1 MSKKHNVNSVSAAWE
16 RVNLPPETTNAEFS
30 ACCVKSETGDSPID
44 AFYGNLSDVLRLGL
58 PDALAKNDTL
68 GRLLALGIVTGT
80 ESYFRS
86 IFLGLINT
94 CPLVREKVADQL
106 IALGAVDYYG
116 PSKLGMGLFEGVSFA
131 SESEIKKR
139 SGSLLGFSW
148 QPHSSLAIALNNFD
162 VVCHIRH
169 ASVHSH
175 GVLSRGNAKALGLR
189 SREETTQIVLDFAHL
204 QKIAL
209 ICTSAVREFNLM
221 LYKATVEKWVQN
233 RILVGAWSA
242 DKVLMRSA
250 FDLFRSRVDGTSP
263 RDAYRSY
270 LALQPLIRQRWSH
283 GNARR

>member
-1 MSKKHNVNSVSAAWE
+1 MSKKHKVNSSAAWE
-16 RVNLPPETTNAEFS
+16 RVNLPPETTDTEFS
-30 ACCVKSETGDSPID
+30 ACCVKSEAGDSPID
-44 AFYGNLSDVLRLGL
+44 AFYGSLGDVLRLGL
-58 PDALAKNDTL
+58 PDNLAKNDTL

-80 ESYFRS
+80 EAYFRS

-139 SGSLLGFSW
+139 SGTLLGFSW
-148 QPHSSLAIALNNFD
+148 QPNSSLGIALSNFD

-175 GVLSRGNAKALGLR
+175 GVLSRGNAKALGLK
-189 SREETTQIVLDFAHL
+189 SKEETTQIVLDFAHL

-233 RILVGAWSA
+233 NFLVGAWSA
-242 DKVLMRSA
+242 DKDLMRRA

-270 LALQPLIRQRWSH
+270 QALQPIIRQRWTH